1 MPTSQKYMGHQPDC
15 ELSPDAAPEDGGHI
29 DINTSRDPI
38 PPSTSHGD
46 ELACSLQNCLSVF
59 QSGSIKGIIAED
71 LTFCEPS
78 ENDDPNTPP
87 PLESHAAMNA
97 NFLKYQGWIATLFFD
112 TDKVE
117 CGGLEH
123 CELIKK
129 QLLGSLQDEWNKL
142 KDIKLHAWKRYS
154 GARKACVVPP
164 LVPPRLAQIVD
175 TCVSFVCV
183 PV

>member
-1 MPTSQKYMGHQPDC
+1 MGHQPDC

-112 TDKVE
+112 TNKVE

-175 TCVSFVCV
+175 TCASFVCV